1 MKMNR
6 KKDFLVIFFIL
17 FLITV
22 LIKGTDIQSV
32 DEYYLTHIDD
42 IKEDSKTV
50 YLTIVCDSVLEHME
64 DLDEGIREMD
74 VIGDGTILARTEYV
88 LRDGDTVY
96 DILDRAC
103 RYNKIQM
110 EHQGAK
116 ENSFGTVYIKG
127 INYLYEFSCGN
138 LSGWMYKVN
147 GEFPKYG
154 CSRYVLEDGDD
165 IVWVYTCNLG
175 DDIGGSFNNYEEKD

>member
-1 MKMNR
+1 MKKNR
-6 KKDFLVIFFIL
+6 KKDLLVILFIL
-17 FLITV
+17 FLIAV

-42 IKEDSKTV
+42 IKEDSETV
-50 YLTIVCDSVLEHME
+50 FLTIVCDSVLDNMD
-64 DLDEGIREMD
+64 DLDEGIKDMD
-74 VIGDGTILARTEYV
+74 IIGDGVILERTEYV

-96 DILDRAC
+96 DILERAC

-110 EHQGAK
+110 EHQGAT
-116 ENSFGTVYIKG
+116 ENSFGSAYIKG
-127 INYLYEFSCGN
+127 INYLYEFSCGE

-154 CSRYVLEDGDD
+154 CSKYVLKDGDD

-175 DDIGGSFNNYEEKD
+175 EDIGGSFNNYEEKD